1 MTTEQPIDSAP
12 EATEMEPQPTEQAT
26 DENQQQ
32 DANQRSPQHEALLK
46 DLVKER
52 KTRQTLQ
59 SQIAELQSQ
68 QAETAKQA
76 EALTTLQAK
85 YDRLEAFL
93 TAMGGEVSEILDSR
107 KFSTALFDS
116 ETKIDDL
123 VAEWRKAHPS
133 TAAKALGA
141 SSASTE
147 DDKPSMNDML
157 RAAIQKA
164 R

>member
-1 MTTEQPIDSAP
+1 MTTEQPIDSA
-12 EATEMEPQPTEQAT
+12 TETTETESQPTEQAT

-32 DANQRSPQHEALLK
+32 DDTQRSPQHEALLK

-52 KTRQTLQ
+52 KSRKALQ
-59 SQIAELQSQ
+59 AKLAELESNQSDL
-68 QAETAKQA
+68 TKQA
-76 EALTTLQAK
+76 EALTALQTK

-93 TAMGGEVSEILDSR
+93 TAMGGEISELLDSR

-116 ETKIDDL
+116 DTKIESL
-123 VAEWRKAHPS
+123 VADWRKAHP
-133 TAAKALGA
+133 TIATRALSA
-141 SSASTE
+141 SSSSG
-147 DDKPSMNDML
+147 DKDEPSMNDLL

>member
-12 EATEMEPQPTEQAT
+12 ETTETESQPTEQAA

-32 DANQRSPQHEALLK
+32 DDTQRSPQHEALLK

-52 KTRQTLQ
+52 KSRQALQ
-59 SQIAELQSQ
+59 AKLAELESSQSDL
-68 QAETAKQA
+68 AKQA
-76 EALTTLQAK
+76 EALTALQTK

-93 TAMGGEVSEILDSR
+93 TAMGGEVSELLDSR
-107 KFSTALFDS
+107 KFSASLFDS
-116 ETKIDDL
+116 DTKIEDL

-133 TAAKALGA
+133 TATKALGA
-141 SSASTE
+141 GSASAE
-147 DDKPSMNDML
+147 DDKPSMNDLL

>member
-12 EATEMEPQPTEQAT
+12 EATEMESQETEQAT

-32 DANQRSPQHEALLK
+32 DDNQRSPQHEALLK

-52 KTRQTLQ
+52 KSRQALQ
-59 SQIAELQSQ
+59 AKLAELESNQSE
-68 QAETAKQA
+68 AAKQA
-76 EALTTLQAK
+76 EAFAALQVK

-93 TAMGGEVSEILDSR
+93 TAMGGEVSELLDSR
-107 KFSTALFDS
+107 KFSAALFDP
-116 ETKIDDL
+116 ETKIESL
-123 VAEWRKAHPS
+123 VEDWRKAHP
-133 TAAKALGA
+133 TVATKALSA
-141 SSASTE
+141 SSSNGE
-147 DDKPSMNDML
+147 KDEPSMNDLL